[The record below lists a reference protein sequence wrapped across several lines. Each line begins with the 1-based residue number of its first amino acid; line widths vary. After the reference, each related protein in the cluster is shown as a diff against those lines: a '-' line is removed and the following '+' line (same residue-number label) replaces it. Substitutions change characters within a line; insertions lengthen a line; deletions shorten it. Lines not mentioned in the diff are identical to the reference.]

1 MVVDVL
7 FFGITT
13 EGIMRPY
20 EPDHN
25 KVFSPII
32 YSVCLVYMAT
42 IPFLGLVQ
50 IFYHLKIPMIYSWGV
65 FISEKLSFYPSIVV
79 YYSLPHQGPTAN
91 IWSIFFLPYVFLMI
105 VISSVMGVIQY
116 LRKERAKYYFVST

>member
-1 MVVDVL
+1 MKIVQYERGGGWSDLGPYDQIRTYLRMVVDVL

-79 YYSLPHQGPTAN
+79 YYSLPHQGP
-91 IWSIFFLPYVFLMI
+91 F
-105 VISSVMGVIQY
+105 
-116 LRKERAKYYFVST
+116 